1 MTGPMVWDEQSLWR
15 LPAGTRFREIGRLG
29 REFIVDDHR
38 PGVLWLGSTPCPV
51 AVVELPVEVVTRAV

>member
-1 MTGPMVWDEQSLWR
+1 MTGRMVWDEQSLWR
-15 LPAGTRFREIGRLG
+15 LDPGTRFREIGRLG

-38 PGVLWLGSTPCPV
+38 AGVLWHGPTPCPV

>member
-15 LPAGTRFREIGRLG
+15 LPAGTHFREIGRLG

-38 PGVLWLGSTPCPV
+38 VGVLWHGSTPCPV
-51 AVVELPVEVVTRAV
+51 AVVELPVEVLAHAV